1 MGCLTS
7 TRTIA
12 LGLTV
17 VILCNGCAASE
28 PWSLALPQPALRPA
42 SDIYAITSYERAA
55 ATIAAAFERDFGFGS
70 FPVTLHFYPG
80 RDAFEAALL
89 QSGYDPSLAR
99 DTARTMSAVG
109 GHRQVLLNESMLLP
123 LSWPGRVGLLAHEL
137 THSLQYEWGGGVRGA
152 SDQWLREGFA
162 DWITARILARL
173 GATTIERVREQKREE
188 VRTLDRSRIPR
199 LDAMA
204 TFPEWVE
211 ANSRFEGAPYAHAL
225 LAVDF
230 LIDRHGT
237 AAVVRY
243 FELFAR
249 SGDRRENFR
258 AAFGEDLS
266 AFEEALLG
274 YVLPR
279 RR

>member
-1 MGCLTS
+1 MNGV
-7 TRTIA
+7 TRIRA
-12 LGLTV
+12 FAAGLAV
-17 VILCNGCAASE
+17 VILCSGCAVSE
-28 PWSLALPQPALRPA
+28 PWSLALPQPALRPG

-55 ATIAAAFERDFGFGS
+55 ATIAVAFERDFGFAP

-99 DTARTMSAVG
+99 DTARTMGAVG

-123 LSWPGRVGLLAHEL
+123 LSWPGRVGVLAHEL

-162 DWITARILARL
+162 EGIAARVLERL
-173 GATTIERVREQKREE
+173 GATTLDRVREQKRQEIRA
-188 VRTLDRSRIPR
+188 VDRSRIPR

-211 ANSRFEGAPYAHAL
+211 VNSRIGGAPYTYAF
-225 LAVDF
+225 LAADF
-230 LIDRHGT
+230 LIERHGM
-237 AAVVRY
+237 AAITRY
-243 FELFAR
+243 FELFAG
-249 SGDRRENFR
+249 SGDRRGNFR
-258 AAFGEDLS
+258 TAFGEDLS

-274 YVLPR
+274 HVLPR